1 MSNERTNT
9 KSNSYLTRLTAPI
22 VKHDRQANIEKYKD
36 VPPHKNLHNFHTI
49 KWLRSRFNHSVFNR
63 SINTM
68 LPNNGAPVEDPDK
81 EMTRMDKAKAYL
93 QDYCK
98 ASDKFKNFHIP
109 PKYLYSQLVMTKI
122 KKLLDIFLEFDED
135 GSRKLEIG
143 EMVVMFNTNKI
154 PVEEEEL
161 VGLFFKDKK
170 LRKDEEPYLDFYQ
183 FMLFALSKACDQ
195 DFRSF
200 MRKLKKKKADESKAI
215 NANHY
220 KSAREVNKQE
230 EPDEENLFLPM
241 NFNLV
246 LDYFNNKGKQRDSQ
260 AKIQEALDIMEEIIK
275 IKDKKNENHE
285 TIKSQNSQVDSDDS
299 KSMSVIEENENQGEP
314 ENDLD
319 VHNKID
325 TEFLFS
331 EFKKLFGQ
339 KHASEHSNNT
349 NRLTKKI
356 LGKGRTNSDVS
367 HEMGRSGIN
376 YYNNN
381 NAKVLPTHISSMQT
395 KTLNDENLKFL
406 SGEEFYANTNHFQ
419 MPITNFLREK
429 MEKEEKEK
437 TSLRFY
443 DKYKSLNIAAE
454 ETKKLFDPKYSKIN
468 TFSSNSTNSNF
479 RKTTKNSTNFNFLRK
494 DKELKDDKFL
504 SNTNNFFY
512 NSKYSTL
519 NSNAKSTRTNR
530 KEGLPNLPEIT
541 HRKKTIENDYVPL
554 KLLKELK
561 SSNLN
566 SGNISK
572 NDLFK

>member
-1 MSNERTNT
+1 MSNEITNT
-9 KSNSYLTRLTAPI
+9 KNNTVLTRLTGPI
-22 VKHDRQANIEKYKD
+22 VKHDRQANIKKYKD

-49 KWLRSRFNHSVFNR
+49 KWLRSRFNHNVFNR

-68 LPNNGAPVEDPDK
+68 LPNNGEPVDDPDK
-81 EMTRMDKAKAYL
+81 EMTRLDKAKAYL

-98 ASDKFKNFHIP
+98 ASDKFKNIHIP

-183 FMLFALSKACDQ
+183 FMLFALSKASDQ

-200 MRKLKKKKADESKAI
+200 MRKLKKKKADESKAYG
-215 NANHY
+215 NLH
-220 KSAREVNKQE
+220 KSPREINKQQE
-230 EPDEENLFLPM
+230 AEEENLFLPM

-275 IKDKKNENHE
+275 MKGKKNENLE
-285 TIKSQNSQVDSDDS
+285 TIKSKNSERDSDSS
-299 KSMSVIEENENQGEP
+299 KSISVVEENENQVES

-325 TEFLFS
+325 TEFLFT

-349 NRLTKKI
+349 NRITKKI
-356 LGKGRTNSDVS
+356 LGKARTISDVS
-367 HEMGRSGIN
+367 QEMIRSGNNFN
-376 YYNNN
+376 Y
-381 NAKVLPTHISSMQT
+381 AKVLPTHISSMQT
-395 KTLNDENLKFL
+395 KTLNDENLKYL
-406 SGEEFYANTNHFQ
+406 NIEGGDCMSNTNNFM
-419 MPITNFLREK
+419 MPITSYLKEK

-437 TSLRFY
+437 ISHRFY
-443 DKYKSLNIAAE
+443 DKYKSLRIAAE
-454 ETKKLFDPKYSKIN
+454 ETKKALNPKYAKIN
-468 TFSSNSTNSNF
+468 TFSTSSTNSNF
-479 RKTTKNSTNFNFLRK
+479 RKTTNYTTNYNFLKKEK
-494 DKELKDDKFL
+494 DLKDEKIL

-512 NSKYSTL
+512 NSKFSTL
-519 NSNAKSTRTNR
+519 ISNAKSTKTNR
-530 KEGLPNLPEIT
+530 KDGLPILPDIKN
-541 HRKKTIENDYVPL
+541 RKNTEENDYVPL

-561 SSNLN
+561 STNLLN
-566 SGNISK
+566 DQSRK
-572 NDLFK
+572 NDVFK